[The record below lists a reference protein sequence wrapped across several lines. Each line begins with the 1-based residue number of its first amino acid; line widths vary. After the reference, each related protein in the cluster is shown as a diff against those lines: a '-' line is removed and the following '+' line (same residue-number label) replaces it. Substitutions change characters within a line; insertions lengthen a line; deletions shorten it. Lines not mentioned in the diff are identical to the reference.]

1 MFYNFLKTDYGTFTL
16 IWSRN
21 RLFGLNLPSSS
32 PTVLI
37 NNCRNKFRNAEKKSF
52 NTYTQSV
59 ADQLTRYMGNPR
71 IINLHFNQSIDASY
85 TDFQKDVFA
94 AVQKIPSGQ
103 TKSYKEI
110 GYEIGLSSGGRA
122 VGRALGQNLT
132 PLFIPCHRVISSNRS
147 IIGYSPEGG
156 KFWQEFLLY
165 RESGRVFSNG
175 SIEDLVKGSNHLAK
189 HDSKLKKIIQFHGPA
204 ALAVR
209 KNQTLFQMLVR
220 TIIGQ
225 QLSVKAAGAIHLKLS
240 NVLNGRV
247 VPRRFIRLDK
257 KQLKQCGLSGN
268 KIDTLKKVAQ
278 LFIEKGFPK
287 ENLLES
293 YSDEEVEYLL
303 TKIKG
308 IGKWTCDI
316 VKLFHLRR
324 FDTFPEGD
332 LGVRNGFKNYYGF
345 DINSRKGEKITNK
358 WSPFRGIACWY
369 MWRLA
374 EYSISDLE
382 FINKLN

>member
-1 MFYNFLKTDYGTFTL
+1 
-16 IWSRN
+16 
-21 RLFGLNLPSSS
+21 
-32 PTVLI
+32 
-37 NNCRNKFRNAEKKSF
+37 
-52 NTYTQSV
+52 
-59 ADQLTRYMGNPR
+59 
-71 IINLHFNQSIDASY
+71 
-85 TDFQKDVFA
+85 
-94 AVQKIPSGQ
+94 
-103 TKSYKEI
+103 
-110 GYEIGLSSGGRA
+110 
-122 VGRALGQNLT
+122 
-132 PLFIPCHRVISSNRS
+132 
-147 IIGYSPEGG
+147 
-156 KFWQEFLLY
+156 
-165 RESGRVFSNG
+165 
-175 SIEDLVKGSNHLAK
+175 
-189 HDSKLKKIIQFHGPA
+189 
-204 ALAVR
+204 
-209 KNQTLFQMLVR
+209 MLVR

-247 VPRRFIRLDK
+247 VPRRFIRLEK